1 MAERKEQQA
10 VQQAIV
16 AGSMPYRVAM
26 ADVDAYGV
34 VYYANFFIMFERG
47 RTELF
52 RAIGIN
58 YKQIF
63 QQKQILMPVVEA
75 ACRYVAPIVY
85 DDLIN
90 IETAVTN
97 IGPKGIRFD
106 YKITRED
113 TVLAYGFTQHIF
125 IDPQGRPVNF
135 GNEVVEMLKSKGI
148 LREKKEEGESSEDEV
163 GSKLKKLVSER
174 IKEDKPN

>member
-1 MAERKEQQA
+1 MAEKKEQTA
-10 VQQAIV
+10 QQALV
-16 AGSMPYRVAM
+16 AGTMPYRVAM

-34 VYYANFFIMFERG
+34 VYYSNFFIMFERG

-52 RAIGIN
+52 RAIGID

-63 QQKQILMPVVEA
+63 QQRQVLMPVVEA
-75 ACRYVAPIVY
+75 ACRYVAPVVY

-106 YKITRED
+106 YRITRDD

-125 IDPQGRPVNF
+125 IDPQGRPINF
-135 GNEVVEMLKSKGI
+135 GKEVIEMLKSKGI
-148 LREKKEEGESSEDEV
+148 IKESPEEKPATEEDV

-174 IKEDKPN
+174 IKEEKPN